1 MVFSVSF
8 SCVNAELSM
17 PKVFEWNGYRFF
29 FFSNEGTPLEP
40 CHIHVRKGE
49 KRAKFW
55 LDPIVCLAESYEMHS
70 GELSALERVVEAN
83 DDLIRRRWHEHLD
96 A

>member
-1 MVFSVSF
+1 
-8 SCVNAELSM
+8 M

-29 FFSNEGTPLEP
+29 FFSNEGRPLEP

-49 KRAKFW
+49 QLAKFMVE
-55 LDPIVCLAESYEMHS
+55 PSV
-70 GELSALERVVEAN
+70 ELVAAWGMRSSELTQVERVVSEHAE
-83 DDLIRRRWHEHLD
+83 LIRRKWHEHFG

>member
-1 MVFSVSF
+1 V
-8 SCVNAELSM
+8 

-29 FFSNEGTPLEP
+29 FFSNEGSPLEP

-55 LDPIVCLAESYEMHS
+55 VDPVVGLAESYEMRS
-70 GELSALERVVEAN
+70 NELTALEGIVAAN
-83 DDLIRRRWHEHLD
+83 QELIRRKWHEHLD